1 MIYGVFIASFA
12 LVWGVVALLAIFGKK
27 K

>member
-12 LVWGVVALLAIFGKK
+12 LVWGVIALVAIFGKK